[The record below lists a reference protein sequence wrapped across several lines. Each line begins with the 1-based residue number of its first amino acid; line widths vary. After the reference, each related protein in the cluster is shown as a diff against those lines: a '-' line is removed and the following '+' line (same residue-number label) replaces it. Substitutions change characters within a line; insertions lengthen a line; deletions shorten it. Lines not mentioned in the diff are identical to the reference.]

1 MTMYGQAALTNPS
14 DSSAS
19 NRVFIYEVKGIQ
31 PSKLNKYQI
40 RRSGNVFITVPY
52 NRMNEEMQR
61 LTRMGA
67 SIVNIHTSMPAEA
80 AAESSEGGEE

>member
-1 MTMYGQAALTNPS
+1 MSMNGQAALTNPS

-31 PSKLNKYQI
+31 PSKLNKYQV
-40 RRSGNVFITVPY
+40 RRSGNLLIRVPY
-52 NRMNEEMQR
+52 DRMNEEMQR

-67 SIVNIHTSMPAEA
+67 SIVNIHTSMPSEEA
-80 AAESSEGGEE
+80 SEASTGGDD

>member
-1 MTMYGQAALTNPS
+1 MTMNGKAALTKAS

-19 NRVFIYEVKGIQ
+19 NRVFIYEVQGIQ
-31 PSKLNKYQI
+31 PSKLNKYQV
-40 RRSGNVFITVPY
+40 RRSGNVFIRVPY

-67 SIVNIHTSMPAEA
+67 SIVNIHTSMPDAEA
-80 AAESSEGGEE
+80 AESQHDGE

>member
-1 MTMYGQAALTNPS
+1 MSMNGQAALTNPAG
-14 DSSAS
+14 SSAS

-31 PSKLNKYQI
+31 PSKLNKYQV
-40 RRSGNVFITVPY
+40 RRSGNVLITVPY

-67 SIVNIHTSMPAEA
+67 SIVNIHASMPTEDAS
-80 AAESSEGGEE
+80 ESQNGGDE

>member
-1 MTMYGQAALTNPS
+1 MTMNGQAALTNPA

-31 PSKLNKYQI
+31 PSKLNKYQV

-67 SIVNIHTSMPAEA
+67 SIVGIHTSMPTDGET
-80 AAESSEGGEE
+80 EPHEGDDE